1 MITILQTKHLTLDI
15 LLINDPS
22 SGTDK
27 TGEWEKQ
34 CEERSTPRIKFPLKL
49 KDDSLNHIS
58 VEFNDPVVEEPKKK
72 KIEKNK
78 DSVKVVDLTS
88 GRKKEKNK
96 NKLF

>member
-1 MITILQTKHLTLDI
+1 LTLDI

-22 SGTDK
+22 SGADK

-49 KDDSLNHIS
+49 KDDSLNQIDT
-58 VEFNDPVVEEPKKK
+58 EFKDPMVEEPKKK

>member
-34 CEERSTPRIKFPLKL
+34 CDERSTPRIKFPLKL
-49 KDDSLNHIS
+49 RDDSLSQIDT
-58 VEFNDPVVEEPKKK
+58 EFKDPVVEEPRKKK
-72 KIEKNK
+72 VEKNK
-78 DSVKVVDLTS
+78 DSVNVVNLTT
-88 GRKKEKNK
+88 GRKKDKNK